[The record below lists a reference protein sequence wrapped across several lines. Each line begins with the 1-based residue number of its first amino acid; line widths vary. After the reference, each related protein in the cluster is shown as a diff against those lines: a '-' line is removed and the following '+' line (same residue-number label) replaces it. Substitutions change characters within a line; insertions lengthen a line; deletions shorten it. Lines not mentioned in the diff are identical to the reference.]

1 MTNPWIFVKEN
12 NFRTINLCKIKTDI
26 ETCDEENITN
36 DWVLRK
42 LPLPMPQS
50 EIEGGKRRHLFIF
63 CFGNCVAT

>member
-12 NFRTINLCKIKTDI
+12 NFRNINLCKIKTDI
-26 ETCDEENITN
+26 ETCEEENITN

-50 EIEGGKRRHLFIF
+50 EI
-63 CFGNCVAT
+63 

>member
-26 ETCDEENITN
+26 ETCEEENITN

-50 EIEGGKRRHLFIF
+50 EI
-63 CFGNCVAT
+63 